1 MLVEILVGL
10 VVVAAITGIGFA
22 WLERKVVAEAHARAE
37 AALTEAFGA
46 SVHVDLRGRPI
57 LLHLARRHLPSAH
70 LFVRELPIRQ
80 GSAVLARLD
89 VELTGVHLPQR
100 GSGGPITADAGRFVA
115 RLDEDQ
121 AIALVEL
128 PPGARIL
135 RLTQRGFRLA
145 SSLPGVRV
153 DARLDIRDNALVV
166 RPDRGLLTTLP
177 WPPELIVPLNRLPAG
192 ARIQQL
198 RIEGRTLVISGAL
211 DGQRLTER
219 PGT

>member
-10 VVVAAITGIGFA
+10 VLVAAVIGIGLSWA
-22 WLERKVVAEAHARAE
+22 ERRVVAEAHRRAE
-37 AALTEAFGA
+37 AALTEAFGVP
-46 SVHVDLRGRPI
+46 VHVDLRGRPI
-57 LLHLARRHLPSAH
+57 LLHLYRRHLPSAH
-70 LFVRELPIRQ
+70 LFVQGLPIRK

-89 VELTGVHLPQR
+89 VELTGVHLPPR
-100 GSGGPITADAGRFVA
+100 GSGEPITADAGRFVA

-128 PPGARIL
+128 PTGARIL

-145 SSLPGVRV
+145 STIPGVRV
-153 DARLDIRDNALVV
+153 DARLEVRDNCLVV
-166 RPDRGLLTTLP
+166 QPDRGLLTTLP
-177 WPPELIVPLNRLPAG
+177 WPTEFLVPLNRLPAG
-192 ARIQQL
+192 ARVTGL
-198 RIEGRTLVISGAL
+198 RIEGRTLVISGLL

>member
-1 MLVEILVGL
+1 VEFVLGLLVG
-10 VVVAAITGIGFA
+10 AALLGIGLA
-22 WLERKVVAEAHARAE
+22 WLERRVVAEAHQRAE

-46 SVHVDLRGRPI
+46 PVHVDLRGRPI

-70 LFVRELPIRQ
+70 LFVRGLPIRK

-89 VELTGVHLPQR
+89 VELTGVHLPAR
-100 GSGGPITADAGRFVA
+100 GSGDPITADAGRFVA
-115 RLDEDQ
+115 RLDEAE

-128 PPGARIL
+128 PTGARIL

-153 DARLDIRDNALVV
+153 DARIDVRDNCLVV

-177 WPPELIVPLNRLPAG
+177 WPPELVVPLNRLPAG
-192 ARIQQL
+192 ARIEQL
-198 RIEGRTLVISGAL
+198 RIEGRTLVFSGPL
-211 DGQRLTER
+211 DGQRLTEHT
-219 PGT
+219 PAA